1 MSYEKVSSLLL
12 DAGMSIEELKR
23 FAVYVDFDL
32 NKSPDDL
39 TAEEIFSMFKIWD
52 KIVKGV
58 EE

>member
-1 MSYEKVSSLLL
+1 M
-12 DAGMSIEELKR
+12 KR
-23 FAVYVDFDL
+23 FVVYVDFDL